1 MHVRQFTRE
10 PQFAWQNVQVNHLI
24 AHSVRR
30 KNQKMASDKPT
41 RKELVAM
48 VWKHCPSTYK
58 GTELLVLVKLA
69 GLTNTAKGYAYPS
82 LYYLSLACGLVPT
95 RGVQK
100 IVARLKKAGALSI
113 KKSAGGRNRYTLN
126 VEHIRS
132 LPLAVPPEVE
142 EKEEPLP
149 EESAAVAAEPV
160 KSLEPV
166 TQPERVKTMYSLQ
179 GLTAGSVEEFLK
191 LLHDP
196 NSGLMEQ
203 RNSKLVTTIGGKSSS
218 LWVKVTKIGDKWG
231 VFSEENGNPVTLP
244 SGDVL
249 KAA

>member
-1 MHVRQFTRE
+1 
-10 PQFAWQNVQVNHLI
+10 
-24 AHSVRR
+24 
-30 KNQKMASDKPT
+30 MASEKPT

-69 GLTNTAKGYAYPS
+69 GLTNTTKGYAYPS

-100 IVARLKKAGALSI
+100 IVARLKKAGVLSI

-132 LPLAVPPEVE
+132 LPLAVPPDVE

-149 EESAAVAAEPV
+149 EEKESAAAVKAEPV
-160 KSLEPV
+160 KPEPAV
-166 TQPERVKTMYSLQ
+166 RRPWDEQPSAVEGRVVYGLQ
-179 GLTAGSVEEFLK
+179 GFHPVGWPEMKNLLADPTQLK
-191 LLHDP
+191 EGNCIMWQVLGADAKQF
-196 NSGLMEQ
+196 NVKIE
-203 RNSKLVTTIGGKSSS
+203 RNGARG
-218 LWVKVTKIGDKWG
+218 
-231 VFSEENGNPVTLP
+231 FMVTLP
-244 SGDVL
+244 SGQVL
-249 KAA
+249 EAA